1 MCTLKTP
8 GDAKSAFR
16 ASSSRPEARQTR
28 KATPKTMAEMPS
40 GRSSVRSSRVKKWIG
55 SASAH
60 SKGRSRSPTQTW
72 MPRSADRLSALRSA
86 TKASGQCTLVKRTKT
101 STTCGGE
108 KGGRPCAPW
117 GRRTHERFE
126 GGQGGGEVGP

>member
-40 GRSSVRSSRVKKWIG
+40 GRSSVRSSRWKKWMG

-60 SKGRSRSPTQTW
+60 SKGSSKSPTHAYVRGQAEA
-72 MPRSADRLSALRSA
+72 PPSALVGS
-86 TKASGQCTLVKRTKT
+86 KT
-101 STTCGGE
+101 SD
-108 KGGRPCAPW
+108 KQGGRQTDAP
-117 GRRTHERFE
+117 GC
-126 GGQGGGEVGP
+126 Q